1 MRKYM
6 PEVVSSHKLV
16 VRSQIRHWS
25 PQVTFHSFVSLS
37 SVTKP
42 DPHHLLVESKGRRNS
57 ADVVGAGF
65 GLSQEMVF
73 KGFFCQRADRGA
85 TFSSS
90 IRNTCDQ
97 V

>member
-1 MRKYM
+1 MRKNV
-6 PEVVSSHKLV
+6 PEVMSSHQLV
-16 VRSQIRHWS
+16 VQSQVRNWS
-25 PQVTFHSFVSLS
+25 AQVTFHSFVSLS

-42 DPHHLLVESKGRRNS
+42 DPHHLLVESEGRRNS
-57 ADVVGAGF
+57 ADVVGTGF

-73 KGFFCQRADRGA
+73 KGFFCQSADRRA

-90 IRNTCDQ
+90 IRNSYKQ